1 MSKKGKETPPFLLLD
16 DFVTLHLQDRLADL
30 IIFDRMHGNEID
42 FTRCKVI
49 LPSKNT
55 GLNLIKSMK
64 FHYS

>member
-30 IIFDRMHGNEID
+30 IIFDRMHG
-42 FTRCKVI
+42 RKLI

-64 FHYS
+64 FYYS